1 MRWDSFPP
9 PTMALRDL
17 VQFDKTFG
25 IPARCVV
32 FQMSKGTHSL
42 KNSTSCVKRPHF
54 NQAFTSKDYMYEE
67 DLEFEAMRLFE
78 LDERI

>member
-54 NQAFTSKDYMYEE
+54 N
-67 DLEFEAMRLFE
+67 
-78 LDERI
+78 